1 MARFYCPLPLVS
13 GQVVDLPPTA
23 ARHVQVLRMQP
34 GHTLTLFNGEGGEF
48 SAEVQHM
55 GRSDVRVVVGEHRDV
70 ECEAVSQVHLA
81 VGMPANERMDWLVE
95 KATELGVHRITPLMT
110 ERSVVRLTGERAE
123 KKQAHWQAVAA
134 SASEQC
140 GRNRVPVIDM
150 PERLDAW
157 LARQTPQADV
167 VHGVLSLHAS
177 TQPLNALRGGAAAS
191 AKSWVLLNGPEGG
204 LTECRRCRSSRQR
217 VQGLEPGRACVACRN
232 SGLGCAGAVD
242 LGLKVAKQA
251 SAKTAKP
258 TALAGFAWGWMVSVY
273 ERSSLNTAVPAI
285 RFGHVSTRWPF
296 CKPNESVTCR
306 PFFSASTSK
315 SLNVPTRMLGVSYHW

>member
-13 GQVVDLPPTA
+13 GQVVDLPSTA

-70 ECEAVSQVHLA
+70 ECEAAIQVHLA

-110 ERSVVRLTGERAE
+110 ERSVIRLTGERAE
-123 KKQAHWQAVAA
+123 KKQMHWQAVAA

-157 LARQTPQADV
+157 LAKQTAQAGV
-167 VHGVLSLHAS
+167 LHGVLSLHAS
-177 TQPLNALRGGAAAS
+177 TQPLQVLRGS
-191 AKSWVLLNGPEGG
+191 AEPKSWVLLNGPEGG
-204 LTECRRCRSSRQR
+204 LTDTEDAAARTKGFAAVSLGTR
-217 VQGLEPGRACVACRN
+217 VLRAETAA
-232 SGLGCAGAVD
+232 LG
-242 LGLKVAKQA
+242 
-251 SAKTAKP
+251 
-258 TALAGFAWGWMVSVY
+258 ALALLTLA
-273 ERSSLNTAVPAI
+273 
-285 RFGHVSTRWPF
+285 
-296 CKPNESVTCR
+296 
-306 PFFSASTSK
+306 
-315 SLNVPTRMLGVSYHW
+315 

>member
-1 MARFYCPLPLVS
+1 MARFYCPLPLVT

-70 ECEAVSQVHLA
+70 ECEAAVQVHLA

-110 ERSVVRLTGERAE
+110 ERSVIRLTGERAE
-123 KKQAHWQAVAA
+123 KKQAHWQAIAS

-140 GRNRVPVIDM
+140 GRNRVPVIDI

-157 LARQTPQADV
+157 LARQTPQAHV

-177 TQPLNALRGGAAAS
+177 TQPLQDLRAGAAVTPS
-191 AKSWVLLNGPEGG
+191 AWVLLNGPEGG
-204 LTECRRCRSSRQR
+204 LTDAEDAAARAKGFAAVSLGER
-217 VQGLEPGRACVACRN
+217 VLRAETAA
-232 SGLGCAGAVD
+232 LG
-242 LGLKVAKQA
+242 
-251 SAKTAKP
+251 
-258 TALAGFAWGWMVSVY
+258 ALALLTLA
-273 ERSSLNTAVPAI
+273 
-285 RFGHVSTRWPF
+285 
-296 CKPNESVTCR
+296 
-306 PFFSASTSK
+306 
-315 SLNVPTRMLGVSYHW
+315 

>member
-55 GRSDVRVVVGEHRDV
+55 GRSDVRVLVGEHSDV
-70 ECEAVSQVHLA
+70 ECEAAVQVHLA

-110 ERSVVRLTGERAE
+110 ERSVVRLTGERAD

-140 GRNRVPVIDM
+140 GRNRVPLIDA

-157 LARQTPQADV
+157 LARQTPQADLLQ
-167 VHGVLSLHAS
+167 GVLSLHAS
-177 TQPLNALRGGAAAS
+177 TQPLQALRGGAAVMPS
-191 AKSWVLLNGPEGG
+191 SWVLLNGPEGG
-204 LTECRRCRSSRQR
+204 LTDAEDAAARAKGFAAVSLGAR
-217 VQGLEPGRACVACRN
+217 VLRAETAALGALALLTLAQGGRA
-232 SGLGCAGAVD
+232 G
-242 LGLKVAKQA
+242 
-251 SAKTAKP
+251 
-258 TALAGFAWGWMVSVY
+258 
-273 ERSSLNTAVPAI
+273 
-285 RFGHVSTRWPF
+285 
-296 CKPNESVTCR
+296 
-306 PFFSASTSK
+306 
-315 SLNVPTRMLGVSYHW
+315 

>member
-1 MARFYCPLPLVS
+1 MARFYCPLPLVQ
-13 GQVVDLPPTA
+13 GQEVDLPPTA

-55 GRSDVRVVVGEHRDV
+55 GRSDVRVVVGQHRDV
-70 ECEAVSQVHLA
+70 ECEAALQVHLA

-110 ERSVVRLTGERAE
+110 ERSVIRLTGERAE

-140 GRNRVPVIDM
+140 GRNRVPVIDL

-157 LARQTPQADV
+157 LARQTAQADV

-177 TQPLNALRGGAAAS
+177 TQPLNALRDGAVAAPK
-191 AKSWVLLNGPEGG
+191 AWVLLNGPEGG
-204 LTECRRCRSSRQR
+204 LTDAEDAAARAKGFVALSLGER
-217 VQGLEPGRACVACRN
+217 VLRAETAA
-232 SGLGCAGAVD
+232 LG
-242 LGLKVAKQA
+242 
-251 SAKTAKP
+251 
-258 TALAGFAWGWMVSVY
+258 ALALLTLA
-273 ERSSLNTAVPAI
+273 
-285 RFGHVSTRWPF
+285 
-296 CKPNESVTCR
+296 
-306 PFFSASTSK
+306 
-315 SLNVPTRMLGVSYHW
+315 

>member
-1 MARFYCPLPLVS
+1 MARFYCPLPLVA

-70 ECEAVSQVHLA
+70 ECEAAVQVHLA

-110 ERSVVRLTGERAE
+110 ERSVIRLTGERAE

-157 LARQTPQADV
+157 LARQTTQADV

-177 TQPLNALRGGAAAS
+177 TQPLTAMQANALQ
-191 AKSWVLLNGPEGG
+191 KSWVLLNGPEGG
-204 LTECRRCRSSRQR
+204 LTDAEDAAA
-217 VQGLEPGRACVACRN
+217 RAK
-232 SGLGCAGAVD
+232 GF
-242 LGLKVAKQA
+242 
-251 SAKTAKP
+251 
-258 TALAGFAWGWMVSVY
+258 TALSLG
-273 ERSSLNTAVPAI
+273 ERVLRAETAA
-285 RFGHVSTRWPF
+285 
-296 CKPNESVTCR
+296 
-306 PFFSASTSK
+306 
-315 SLNVPTRMLGVSYHW
+315 LGALTLLTLA

>member
-55 GRSDVRVVVGEHRDV
+55 GRSDVRVVVGEHSDV
-70 ECEAVSQVHLA
+70 ECEAMCQVHLA

-110 ERSVVRLTGERAE
+110 ERSVIRLTGERAE

-157 LARQTPQADV
+157 LARQNAQVDV

-177 TQPLNALRGGAAAS
+177 TQPLNALRDGAAGS
-191 AKSWVLLNGPEGG
+191 TKSWVLLNGPEGG
-204 LTECRRCRSSRQR
+204 LTDAEDAAA
-217 VQGLEPGRACVACRN
+217 RAK
-232 SGLGCAGAVD
+232 GF
-242 LGLKVAKQA
+242 
-251 SAKTAKP
+251 
-258 TALAGFAWGWMVSVY
+258 TALSLG
-273 ERSSLNTAVPAI
+273 ERVLRAETAA
-285 RFGHVSTRWPF
+285 
-296 CKPNESVTCR
+296 
-306 PFFSASTSK
+306 
-315 SLNVPTRMLGVSYHW
+315 LGALALLTLA

>member
-55 GRSDVRVVVGEHRDV
+55 GRSDVRVVVGEHRDA
-70 ECEAVSQVHLA
+70 ECEAACQVHLA

-95 KATELGVHRITPLMT
+95 KATELGVYHITPLMT
-110 ERSVVRLTGERAE
+110 ERSVIRLTGERAE
-123 KKQAHWQAVAA
+123 KKQAHWHAVAA

-157 LARQTPQADV
+157 LARQAAQADV

-177 TQPLNALRGGAAAS
+177 TQPLNALRDSVVGS

-204 LTECRRCRSSRQR
+204 LTDAEDTAARAKGFVALSLGER
-217 VQGLEPGRACVACRN
+217 VLRAETAA
-232 SGLGCAGAVD
+232 LG
-242 LGLKVAKQA
+242 
-251 SAKTAKP
+251 
-258 TALAGFAWGWMVSVY
+258 ALA
-273 ERSSLNTAVPAI
+273 LLTL
-285 RFGHVSTRWPF
+285 T
-296 CKPNESVTCR
+296 
-306 PFFSASTSK
+306 
-315 SLNVPTRMLGVSYHW
+315 

>member
-1 MARFYCPLPLVS
+1 MARFYCPLPLVT

-70 ECEAVSQVHLA
+70 ECEAALQVHLA

-110 ERSVVRLTGERAE
+110 ERSVIRLTGERAE

-150 PERLDAW
+150 PERIDAW
-157 LARQTPQADV
+157 LARQVAQADV

-177 TQPLNALRGGAAAS
+177 TQPLTAMQANALQ
-191 AKSWVLLNGPEGG
+191 KSWVLLNGPEGG
-204 LTECRRCRSSRQR
+204 LTDAEDAAARAKGFVALSLGER
-217 VQGLEPGRACVACRN
+217 VLRAE
-232 SGLGCAGAVD
+232 
-242 LGLKVAKQA
+242 
-251 SAKTAKP
+251 TAALS
-258 TALAGFAWGWMVSVY
+258 ALA
-273 ERSSLNTAVPAI
+273 LLTL
-285 RFGHVSTRWPF
+285 T
-296 CKPNESVTCR
+296 
-306 PFFSASTSK
+306 
-315 SLNVPTRMLGVSYHW
+315 

>member
-1 MARFYCPLPLVS
+1 MARFYCPLPLVT

-70 ECEAVSQVHLA
+70 ECEAAVQVHLA

-110 ERSVVRLTGERAE
+110 ERSVIRLTGERAE

-157 LARQTPQADV
+157 LARQTTQADV

-177 TQPLNALRGGAAAS
+177 TQPLTAMQANALQ
-191 AKSWVLLNGPEGG
+191 KSWVLLNGPEGG
-204 LTECRRCRSSRQR
+204 LTDAEDAAARAKGFVALSLGER
-217 VQGLEPGRACVACRN
+217 VLRAETAA
-232 SGLGCAGAVD
+232 LG
-242 LGLKVAKQA
+242 
-251 SAKTAKP
+251 
-258 TALAGFAWGWMVSVY
+258 ALA
-273 ERSSLNTAVPAI
+273 LLTL
-285 RFGHVSTRWPF
+285 T
-296 CKPNESVTCR
+296 
-306 PFFSASTSK
+306 
-315 SLNVPTRMLGVSYHW
+315 